1 MFGFPLRW
9 WIDAQLIGI
18 LLGIVLLVVGCAV
31 QPFTVSPLTL
41 SQGVAPPLPVPVMQ
55 SHIRLPSCGQCHR

>member
-18 LLGIVLLVVGCAV
+18 LVGIVLLVVGCAV
-31 QPFTVSPLTL
+31 QPFTVPPLTL
-41 SQGVAPPLPVPVMQ
+41 SQGVAPMPVVAPLQ
-55 SHIRLPSCGQCHR
+55 NHIRLPSCGQCHR